1 MSTRINVKLF
11 PQCSTALEYYNRFCG
26 AMFRGSRCTKRCL
39 NSIRILQRQKGG
51 DKLEECRC
59 TGDERYDCKAIK
71 VSTKF
76 I

>member
-1 MSTRINVKLF
+1 MNGNMNSLA

>member
-1 MSTRINVKLF
+1 
-11 PQCSTALEYYNRFCG
+11 
-26 AMFRGSRCTKRCL
+26 MFRGSRCTKRCL

-71 VSTKF
+71 VSTKLN
-76 I
+76 